1 MKPELLVA
9 QTDSE
14 KDSFSI
20 HVTKEKM
27 DESEVVDPD
36 NLNYI
41 FSDDDSL
48 GSRFFGWGIIHH
60 LIKLGNQALILIP
73 KNRSVQLP
81 GGQDEGE

>member
-20 HVTKEKM
+20 HVLKEKIE
-27 DESEVVDPD
+27 DGEKVNPD
-36 NLNYI
+36 NLNGV

-48 GSRFFGWGIIHH
+48 GSRFFGWGIIHY
-60 LIKLGNQALILIP
+60 LIKLGNQAIILIP

>member
-1 MKPELLVA
+1 MKPELLIA

-20 HVTKEKM
+20 HVTKEKI
-27 DESEVVDPD
+27 DEAEIVNPD

-41 FSDDDSL
+41 FADDDSI